1 MTVEFDGIHL
11 RTGNSRG
18 SDFILR
24 LLKEGGTVLLITYK
38 GLLTFWL
45 AMTSF

>member
-1 MTVEFDGIHL
+1 MTVEFGGIHL
-11 RTGNSRG
+11 RTDNSRG

-38 GLLTFWL
+38 GLLTF
-45 AMTSF
+45 